1 MFHNLENYDA
11 HFKMQQ
17 LGKFDLKENVV
28 PNELQKLMSFNLGN
42 KLVSIY
48 SQQFV
53 SSSLDSEVKKL
64 GENDFKHLRE
74 ESDVKYQI
82 WLSEKDFIPMKICPV
97 QKI

>member
-28 PNELQKLMSFNLGN
+28 PNELQKLMSFNLNN

-48 SQQFV
+48 T
-53 SSSLDSEVKKL
+53 
-64 GENDFKHLRE
+64 
-74 ESDVKYQI
+74 
-82 WLSEKDFIPMKICPV
+82 
-97 QKI
+97 